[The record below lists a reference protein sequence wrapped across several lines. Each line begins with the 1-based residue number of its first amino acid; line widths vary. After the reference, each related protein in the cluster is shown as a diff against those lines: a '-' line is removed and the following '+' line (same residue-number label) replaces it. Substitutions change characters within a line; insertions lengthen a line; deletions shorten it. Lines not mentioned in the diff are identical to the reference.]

1 MNTTSDKSHLY
12 YTFFCVLFASL
23 LVLSNMTLKLFQAP
37 IFNNMALTSG
47 LITYP
52 ITFLITDTVTEIW
65 GKKRAKWMVLSAF
78 SMNVLMLLFI
88 KTTLYLTPHPS
99 WFVENNSFG
108 FNSIRDYQTAL
119 ESVFSVSSFI
129 LIGSMIA
136 YIASQFLDIYIF
148 DVIKKKTKGRHL
160 WIRNNASTC
169 LSQLVDTFIMDG
181 IVLYLGL
188 GFSLSSCLII
198 GLSVYLYKV
207 IFALLDTP
215 FVYLLT
221 HFLRKKL
228 GPYEFSKTA

>member
-1 MNTTSDKSHLY
+1 
-12 YTFFCVLFASL
+12 
-23 LVLSNMTLKLFQAP
+23 MTLKLFQAP
-37 IFNNMALTSG
+37 FFNNMALTSG

-65 GKKRAKWMVLSAF
+65 GKKKAKWMILSAF
-78 SMNVLMLLFI
+78 SMNVLMLVFI
-88 KTTLYLTPHPS
+88 KTTLHLSPHPS
-99 WFVENNSFG
+99 WFVESNSFG
-108 FNSIRDYQTAL
+108 FKSTRDYQIAL

-136 YIASQFLDIYIF
+136 YLASQFLDIYIF
-148 DVIKKKTKGRHL
+148 DVIKNKTKGKHL

-169 LSQLVDTFIMDG
+169 ISQLLDTFIMDG

-188 GFSLSSCLII
+188 GFSFSSCLII

-221 HFLRKKL
+221 HYLRKKL
-228 GPYEFSKTA
+228 RLYEHPETT